1 MDRLSRDLEMMM
13 IEPIREEAVAK
24 ISGPRV
30 LQVRRFSR
38 IPPEK
43 RGLQGHVNRL
53 FNLAGKV
60 FIFPLLG
67 KWWMHQQ
74 DLYFGESGVC
84 LMW

>member
-43 RGLQGHVNRL
+43 RGFQGHVNRL

-60 FIFPLLG
+60 FIFPFLG
-67 KWWMHQQ
+67 RWWMHQQ
-74 DLYFGESGVC
+74 DLYF
-84 LMW
+84 